1 MTKPIELVIVTGMSG
16 AGKTVA
22 IQSFED
28 LGYFTI
34 DNMLP
39 TLLPKFIKLVEQ
51 SGETNKVALVVDM
64 RSRLFFNEINAILDK
79 IETNERVKV
88 KILFLDAT
96 DGELVSR
103 YKETRR
109 SHPLASDGRV
119 LDGITL
125 ERELLAPLKSL
136 SQNVVDMTELTP
148 RQLRQVLSEQFSS
161 DDNKSSFRIEVVS
174 FGFKYGL
181 PLDADLVFD
190 VRFLPNPYYKPE
202 LRDKTGLDKD
212 VYDYVMGF
220 EESESFYQHLLDLIE
235 PILPGYQKEGKAI
248 LTIAV
253 GCTGGQHRSTAFAHR
268 LAEDLKANWSVNES
282 HRDKDRRKE
291 TVNRS

>member
-1 MTKPIELVIVTGMSG
+1 MTKAIKLVLVTGMSG

-34 DNMLP
+34 DNMPPALV
-39 TLLPKFIKLVEQ
+39 PKFLELIAPSQAYDRL
-51 SGETNKVALVVDM
+51 ALVVDM
-64 RSRLFFNEINAILDK
+64 RSRQLFAEITTILDTL
-79 IETNERVKV
+79 ESSQDLDF

-96 DGELVSR
+96 DNELVSR

-109 SHPLASDGRV
+109 AHPLAADGRV
-119 LDGITL
+119 LDGIKR
-125 ERELLAPLKSL
+125 ERELLAPLKNF
-136 SQNVVDMTELTP
+136 SQNVVDTTELTP
-148 RQLRQVLSEQFSS
+148 RQLRQTIAEQFSS
-161 DDNKSSFRIEVVS
+161 SDQTNSFRIEVVS

-181 PLDADLVFD
+181 PIDADLVFD
-190 VRFLPNPYYKPE
+190 VRFLPNPHYQPD
-202 LRDKTGLDKD
+202 LREKTGLDQE
-212 VYDYVMGF
+212 VYDFVMAHQV
-220 EESESFYQHLLDLIE
+220 SEDFYQHLIGLIR
-235 PILPGYQKEGKAI
+235 PILPAYKQEGKSV

-253 GCTGGQHRSTAFAHR
+253 GCTGGQHRSVAFAHR
-268 LAEDLKANWSVNES
+268 LAADLTGDWSVNES

>member
-28 LGYFTI
+28 LGYITI

-136 SQNVVDMTELTP
+136 SQNVVDTTELTP

>member
-1 MTKPIELVIVTGMSG
+1 M
-16 AGKTVA
+16 
-22 IQSFED
+22 
-28 LGYFTI
+28 
-34 DNMLP
+34 
-39 TLLPKFIKLVEQ
+39 
-51 SGETNKVALVVDM
+51 VD
-64 RSRLFFNEINAILDK
+64 
-79 IETNERVKV
+79 T
-88 KILFLDAT
+88 
-96 DGELVSR
+96 
-103 YKETRR
+103 
-109 SHPLASDGRV
+109 
-119 LDGITL
+119 
-125 ERELLAPLKSL
+125 
-136 SQNVVDMTELTP
+136 TELTP

-190 VRFLPNPYYKPE
+190 VRFLPNPYYKPA

>member
-1 MTKPIELVIVTGMSG
+1 MGTKKINLVVVTGMSG

-28 LGYFTI
+28 IGYFTI
-34 DNMLP
+34 DNMPPSLV
-39 TLLPKFIKLVEQ
+39 PKVIELVKHSE
-51 SGETNKVALVVDM
+51 ETDKIALVIDM
-64 RSRLFFNEINAILDK
+64 RSRLFFDEINDILDK
-79 IETNERVKV
+79 LESNEELNF

-109 SHPLASDGRV
+109 SHPLAADGRV
-119 LDGITL
+119 LDGIKL
-125 ERELLAPLKSL
+125 ERELLSPLKSL
-136 SQNVVDMTELTP
+136 SQNVVDTTELTP
-148 RQLRQVLSEQFSS
+148 RQLRKAISEQFSS
-161 DDNKSSFRIEVVS
+161 EQDQSSFRIEVLS

-190 VRFLPNPYYKPE
+190 VRFLPNPYYDPA
-202 LRDKTGLDKD
+202 LRNLTGLDKE
-212 VYDYVMGF
+212 VFDYVMNHNLT
-220 EESESFYQHLLDLIE
+220 QLIK
-235 PILPGYQKEGKAI
+235 PILPGYKKEGKSV

-253 GCTGGQHRSTAFAHR
+253 GCTGGQHRSVAFAHR
-268 LAEDLKANWSVNES
+268 LAQDLKNDWTVNET